1 MGSKNKK
8 KKNNNNEN
16 NNHHLGVVKDNP
28 MKKTTEASI
37 IQTLP
42 HCESKK
48 LDSLSITQDP
58 QTMTDSEKLFEKVKA
73 KVEALKAARN
83 IPSHDTSVSTPEKT
97 YPLEKTIENGQQ
109 ACLGNLPNV
118 SQIAEV
124 TADADPLVQ
133 NSVNK
138 SEDIKGPESMS
149 SFGSDSKISK
159 SENENIN
166 FVKQK
171 KKKMKKKK
179 KKKTTDIKMQTHLE
193 QSASISP
200 IVVGSCPTNL
210 DPIQEFFVQELP
222 KYEGPEPV
230 SNFGSDPK
238 LFKFENEKISVVQ
251 QKKKKMNKRKKNK
264 ATDIKIQTLIKQSE
278 NISPIVG
285 CCPTCFHP
293 LKESLV
299 HKVQEYENTKFESLS
314 QKQEPVSEKDLEKS
328 LEQNMKLE
336 SLSQKQDPIL
346 NKDLEKSLEQ
356 NTKLEFLSQKQDP
369 ISNKVL
375 KKSLEQNTKLES
387 LSQKQDPITNKDLE
401 KSLEQNTKPESLSQK
416 QDPISNKDLES
427 SLELNAKLESLS
439 QKQDPMSNK
448 DLEKSLGQV
457 KEKTKA
463 LKANGNTSFRN
474 IPFYDKSASTPDK
487 AYPLEKII
495 EKEEWDCLGDLL
507 NFPPGAKLTPDAY
520 PIFVCNRVQKLE
532 DIKDESEKRTVAG
545 VLQYITH
552 LIKYKDHH
560 SHECKP
566 GKSHKF
572 PSIIEEKFRTIF
584 NEPSS
589 RSLWLKNRKLLIS
602 YVLVLTLFVDGY
614 QSDTFD
620 IAKDLRLNIV
630 ELKKQYERLGCKI
643 VDDESVLLVTL
654 PAPLESPILNNR
666 SKKRKR

>member
-401 KSLEQNTKPESLSQK
+401 KSLEQN
-416 QDPISNKDLES
+416 
-427 SLELNAKLESLS
+427 AKLESLS

>member
-356 NTKLEFLSQKQDP
+356 NTKLE
-369 ISNKVL
+369 
-375 KKSLEQNTKLES
+375 S

-401 KSLEQNTKPESLSQK
+401 KSLEQ
-416 QDPISNKDLES
+416 
-427 SLELNAKLESLS
+427 NAKLESLS

>member
-375 KKSLEQNTKLES
+375 KKSLEQN
-387 LSQKQDPITNKDLE
+387 
-401 KSLEQNTKPESLSQK
+401 
-416 QDPISNKDLES
+416 
-427 SLELNAKLESLS
+427 AKLESLS